1 MSDENDNVVSLD
13 AFRKQKEQE
22 EADEE
27 QRLLDEK
34 RAEELAELE
43 YLKEVLGNMVASLPP
58 ITGGFY
64 SHGNYTYDGSGS
76 MWGIEFD
83 PSDQIFFD
91 YDYGWASED
100 DEDDDGF

>member
-1 MSDENDNVVSLD
+1 MSDEYDNIVSLD

-34 RAEELAELE
+34 KAEELAELE

-64 SHGNYTYDGSGS
+64 NHGNYTYDGSGS

-83 PSDQIFFD
+83 PS
-91 YDYGWASED
+91 
-100 DEDDDGF
+100 